1 MVDIQRC
8 DIRVPQDLYDEIT
21 EIAEKEFNAPRYHK
35 TGKVQVSST
44 IIELI
49 KLGIANLRGEAIVS
63 DKVSDI
69 HRVVNEAVESKLKDI
84 GYSSDIIPDNLG
96 DRDSASFADRI
107 ETIVDEKLENAIAQC
122 QQKLFASVRE
132 ELEPILVAEKE
143 MRELSANDY
152 FIQAVAEEVTKIIT
166 PIEPERADDANTT
179 ERLPDEN
186 EPQDPQKLSQ
196 SESPIEEVEAEKEAN
211 LEENLPTQIDKASL
225 DLIFDEEEEEESAD
239 WNKLKTPELRKI
251 ITMKGLGMTFR
262 EKLGKAPRAARK
274 AELVK
279 FLESN

>member
-21 EIAEKEFNAPRYHK
+21 KIAEKEFNAPRYHK

-63 DKVSDI
+63 DKISDI

-84 GYSSDIIPDNLG
+84 GYSSDILPDKLG
-96 DRDSASFADRI
+96 DRI

-143 MRELSANDY
+143 MRELSANDS

-166 PIEPERADDANTT
+166 STEPERADDANTT

-186 EPQDPQKLSQ
+186 EPQDLQKLSQ
-196 SESPIEEVEAEKEAN
+196 NELPIEEVEAEKEAN

-225 DLIFDEEEEEESAD
+225 DLIFDEEEEEELAD
-239 WNKLKTPELRKI
+239 WNQLKTPELRKV
-251 ITMKGLGMTFR
+251 ITIKGLGIKFR